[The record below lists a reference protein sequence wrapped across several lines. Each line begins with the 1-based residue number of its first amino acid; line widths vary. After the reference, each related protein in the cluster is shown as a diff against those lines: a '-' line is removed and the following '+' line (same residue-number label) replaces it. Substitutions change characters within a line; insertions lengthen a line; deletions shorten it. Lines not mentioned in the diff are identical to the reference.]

1 MCVFG
6 FKWGCKSTKNC
17 PGKLCD
23 YIWWKIYQFT
33 NVTNLPITKMCVLD
47 FPNGTSTGVFS
58 SSHFSWSP
66 FSTSKLKQAATSDNL
81 FIPSHQTYVRG
92 MKKCLNGDVMEEV
105 SPVLIKSLMT
115 LGFWNGS
122 MDSFHGNRWQETMD
136 STTKHGAFLWGFPS
150 TNARMIW
157 CWPIS
162 GCITWWFYRLM
173 GWSCMW

>member
-1 MCVFG
+1 MENLPIYQC
-6 FKWGCKSTKNC
+6 
-17 PGKLCD
+17 
-23 YIWWKIYQFT
+23 YQFT
-33 NVTNLPITKMCVLD
+33 NHQNVFLD

-58 SSHFSWSP
+58 SSHFCWSP
-66 FSTSKLKQAATSDNL
+66 FSTSKFFQRPLLTICS
-81 FIPSHQTYVRG
+81 SHQTYVRG
-92 MKKCLNGDVMEEV
+92 MNKCLNGDVMEEV

>member
-1 MCVFG
+1 ML
-6 FKWGCKSTKNC
+6 
-17 PGKLCD
+17 P
-23 YIWWKIYQFT
+23 IYQS
-33 NVTNLPITKMCVLD
+33 PKCVSWFSQWDIHRGIFIESFLLE
-47 FPNGTSTGVFS
+47 PLQHLQVFS
-58 SSHFSWSP
+58 
-66 FSTSKLKQAATSDNL
+66 AATSDNL
-81 FIPSHQTYVRG
+81 FIPSNICTRDEQ
-92 MKKCLNGDVMEEV
+92 
-105 SPVLIKSLMT
+105 VLEWGCHGGGIPSANRIKSLMT

-162 GCITWWFYRLM
+162 GCITWWNYRLM